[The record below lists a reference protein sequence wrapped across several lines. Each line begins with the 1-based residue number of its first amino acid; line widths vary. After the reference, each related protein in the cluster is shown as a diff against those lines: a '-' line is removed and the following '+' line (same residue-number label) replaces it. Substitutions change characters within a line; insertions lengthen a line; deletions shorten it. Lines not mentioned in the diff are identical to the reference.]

1 MCGNVEARGGE
12 LPFSQAVHGDREARA
27 FDRYYLFRAYR
38 LRQVQ
43 QRLMGRIGY
52 GSIEKYLTSS
62 EMPDIVERELVRLPK
77 PLAEA
82 PGTEKV
88 RPAPFILP

>member
-1 MCGNVEARGGE
+1 MLEARGGKP
-12 LPFSQAVHGDREARA
+12 PFSQAMHGDREARV

-52 GSIEKYLTSS
+52 RSVEKYLTSS
-62 EMPDIVERELVRLPK
+62 EMSDIVGMELVRLPK

-88 RPAPFILP
+88 RPAPFILL